1 MPKKPTGV
9 APGRAAKPARGDDR
23 QADDGWLAQYTAER
37 ERAASQRILGSIDE
51 RLGRGRVTVETDYDI
66 LKR

>member
-1 MPKKPTGV
+1 MADRAAGPG
-9 APGRAAKPARGDDR
+9 PGRAADAARRDDW
-23 QADDGWLAQYTAER
+23 QGEDDWLAQYTAER

-51 RLGRGRVTVETDYDI
+51 RLGRGRIPVDTDYDI

>member
-1 MPKKPTGV
+1 MSEESPGV
-9 APGRAAKPARGDDR
+9 GPVCVDGCVRVEDPQTEDD
-23 QADDGWLAQYTAER
+23 WLEHYRAER

-51 RLGRGRVTVETDYDI
+51 RPRYGRITVETDYDI

>member
-1 MPKKPTGV
+1 MADGPAGA
-9 APGRAAKPARGDDR
+9 APGRAADAARRDGRQNEDD
-23 QADDGWLAQYTAER
+23 WLAQYTAER

-51 RLGRGRVTVETDYDI
+51 RLGRGRIPVERDYDI